1 MPSDAPN
8 DVTGPIAV
16 TAAPPEPAQG
26 NRGSSLTFRTVVVT
40 TLVAVLAVLLTGLA
54 AFPLLRDAE
63 LRDQR
68 RQLAQIADTAAAVT
82 LTTAGPVVQQV
93 QDRLIGTLDSEQITL
108 AVVQPDSVTPAG
120 ISPGQLA
127 SLWTM
132 NKISFSYT
140 HNRQTYLV
148 EGRLITS
155 NTGLLLV
162 QPTSV
167 AGFGWRE
174 LWGRIGL
181 AIVIGGVFAA
191 VAGALLA
198 RRVTRPLRGLVF
210 AANRLQAGD
219 RNLRLEP
226 EGPSEVADLA
236 VALNQLGDSLAVS
249 EARQRD
255 FLLSV
260 SHELRT
266 PMTAIGGYA
275 EAMADGV
282 VPYEDVERVAG
293 TMLAETHRLDAL
305 IADLLDLARL
315 GAVEFPVDIVEVDLR
330 DVAMGA
336 GEVWADRC
344 TAEDVLWELDLP
356 AEPVQVLCDPR
367 RVRQIID
374 NLLANALRLTP
385 AGRPIILKVAQE
397 NGYGFVEVRDGGP
410 GLSDSDLEVAFQP
423 AELYARYRGIRQVG
437 TGVGL
442 ALVGQ
447 LAYRLGGYASAGHAP
462 EGGAMFRV
470 GFPREFVTG

>member
-1 MPSDAPN
+1 MAPKRIPMPSDAPN
-8 DVTGPIAV
+8 EALTSSV
-16 TAAPPEPAQG
+16 PEAQQTQ
-26 NRGSSLTFRTVVVT
+26 RGSSLTFRTVVVT
-40 TLVAVLAVLLTGLA
+40 TLVAVLAVLLTGIA

-82 LTTAGPVVQQV
+82 LTTAGPVIQQV
-93 QDRLIGTLDSEQITL
+93 QNRLIGTLQSEQISL
-108 AVVQPDSVTPAG
+108 AVVQPDGTPPPG
-120 ISPGQLA
+120 ISQGQLA

-140 HNRQTYLV
+140 NNGQTYLV

-155 NTGLLLV
+155 NTALLLI
-162 QPTSV
+162 QPTSQ

-181 AIVIGGVFAA
+181 AIIIGGVFAA

-198 RRVTRPLRGLVF
+198 RRVTRPLRGLVN

-219 RNLRLEP
+219 RNLRLQP
-226 EGPSEVADLA
+226 EGPAEVADLA

-282 VPYEDVERVAG
+282 VPGDEVERVAG

-330 DVAMGA
+330 DVAKA
-336 GEVWADRC
+336 ASEVWADRC
-344 TAEDVLWELDLP
+344 TAEGVSWHLQLP
-356 AEPVQVLCDPR
+356 SEQVTVFCDPR

-374 NLLANALRLTP
+374 NLVANALRVTP
-385 AGRPIILKVAQE
+385 DGQPILLQVGLEAT
-397 NGYGFVEVRDGGP
+397 YGFVEVRDGGP
-410 GLSDSDLEVAFQP
+410 GLSDSDLAVAFEP
-423 AELYARYRGIRQVG
+423 AELYSRYRGIRQVG

-447 LAYRLGGYASAGHAP
+447 LAYRLGGYAEAGHAP
-462 EGGAMFRV
+462 EGGASFRC
-470 GFPREFVTG
+470 GFPRAFE

>member
-8 DVTGPIAV
+8 EVLSP
-16 TAAPPEPAQG
+16 APQSG
-26 NRGSSLTFRTVVVT
+26 DTHRGSSLTLRTVLVT
-40 TLVAVLAVLLTGLA
+40 TLVSVLAVLLTGLA

-68 RQLAQIADTAAAVT
+68 RQLAQIADTAAAIT

-93 QDRLIGTLDSEQITL
+93 QQRLINTLRSEQISL
-108 AVVQPDSVTPAG
+108 AVVQPEGIPPQG
-120 ISPGQLA
+120 ISQGQLA

-140 HNRQTYLV
+140 HDRQTYIV

-155 NTGLLLV
+155 NTGLLLI
-162 QPTSV
+162 QPTTV

-226 EGPSEVADLA
+226 EGPAEVADLA

-249 EARQRD
+249 EERQRD

-282 VPYEDVERVAG
+282 VPPEDVERVAR

-315 GAVEFPVDIVEVDLR
+315 GAVEFPVDIAEVDLR
-330 DVAMGA
+330 VVARAA
-336 GEVWADRC
+336 GDVWADRC
-344 TAEDVLWELDLP
+344 RTESVHWQLQLP
-356 AEPVQVLCDPR
+356 SEPVVVLCDPR

-374 NLLANALRLTP
+374 NLVANALRVTP
-385 AGRPIILKVAQE
+385 EGQPIILQVALE
-397 NGYGFVEVRDGGP
+397 PTYGYVEVRDGGP
-410 GLSDSDLEVAFQP
+410 GLSDSDLEVAFVP
-423 AELYARYRGIRQVG
+423 AELYSRYRGLRQVG

-447 LAYRLGGYASAGHAP
+447 LAYRLGGYAEAGHAP
-462 EGGAMFRV
+462 EGGASFRV
-470 GFPREFVTG
+470 GFPREFVQA

>member
-8 DVTGPIAV
+8 EVLTPAAGPD
-16 TAAPPEPAQG
+16 ESQ
-26 NRGSSLTFRTVVVT
+26 RGSSLTLRTVLVT
-40 TLVAVLAVLLTGLA
+40 TLVSLLAVLLTGLA

-68 RQLAQIADTAAAVT
+68 RQLAQIADTAAAITV
-82 LTTAGPVVQQV
+82 TTAGPVVQQV
-93 QDRLIGTLDSEQITL
+93 QQRLINTLRSEQISL
-108 AVVQPDSVTPAG
+108 AVVQPDGVAPEG
-120 ISPGQLA
+120 ISQGQLA

-132 NKISFSYT
+132 DKISFSYT
-140 HNRQTYLV
+140 HDRQTYIV

-155 NTGLLLV
+155 NTGLLLI

-191 VAGALLA
+191 IAGALLA
-198 RRVTRPLRGLVF
+198 RRATRPLRGLVF

-226 EGPSEVADLA
+226 EGPAEVADLA

-282 VPYEDVERVAG
+282 VPAEDVERVAG

-330 DVAMGA
+330 TVARAA

-344 TAEDVLWELDLP
+344 RAESVLWQLQLP
-356 AEPVQVLCDPR
+356 SEPVVVLCDPR

-374 NLLANALRLTP
+374 NLVANALRVTP
-385 AGRPIILKVAQE
+385 EGKPIILQVAYE
-397 NGYGFVEVRDGGP
+397 PTYGYVEVRDGGP
-410 GLSDSDLEVAFQP
+410 GLSDSDLEVAFVP
-423 AELYARYRGIRQVG
+423 AELYSRYRGLRQVG

-447 LAYRLGGYASAGHAP
+447 LAYRLGGYAEAGHAP
-462 EGGAMFRV
+462 EGGASFRV
-470 GFPREFVTG
+470 GFPRGFVHT

>member
-1 MPSDAPN
+1 
-8 DVTGPIAV
+8 
-16 TAAPPEPAQG
+16 
-26 NRGSSLTFRTVVVT
+26 
-40 TLVAVLAVLLTGLA
+40 
-54 AFPLLRDAE
+54 
-63 LRDQR
+63 
-68 RQLAQIADTAAAVT
+68 
-82 LTTAGPVVQQV
+82 VQE
-93 QDRLIGTLDSEQITL
+93 RLISTLQSEQITL
-108 AVVQPDSVTPAG
+108 AVVQPDSTVPQG
-120 ISPGQLA
+120 IPPGQLA

-132 NKISFSYT
+132 NKISFTYAQAG
-140 HNRQTYLV
+140 QTYLV
-148 EGRLITS
+148 EGRLVTS
-155 NTGLLLV
+155 STGLLLI

-191 VAGALLA
+191 LAGALLA

-226 EGPSEVADLA
+226 EGPAEVADLA

-282 VPYEDVERVAG
+282 VPGEDVPRVAG
-293 TMLAETHRLDAL
+293 TMLAEAHRLDAL
-305 IADLLDLARL
+305 ISDLLDLARL
-315 GAVEFPVDIVEVDLR
+315 GAVEFPVDIVRVDLR
-330 DVAMGA
+330 EVAKA
-336 GEVWADRC
+336 ASEVWADRC
-344 TAEDVLWELDLP
+344 TAEEIQWHLQLP
-356 AEPVQVLCDPR
+356 SEPVPVMCDPR

-374 NLLANALRLTP
+374 NLVANALRLTP
-385 AGRPIILKVAQE
+385 AHQPIILQVGLE
-397 NGYGFVEVRDGGP
+397 GTYGYVEVRDGGP
-410 GLSDSDLEVAFQP
+410 GLSDSDLVVAFQP
-423 AELYARYRGIRQVG
+423 AELYSRYRGIRQVG

-447 LAYRLGGYASAGHAP
+447 LAYRLGGYAEAGHAP
-462 EGGAMFRV
+462 EGGASFRV
-470 GFPREFVTG
+470 GLPRAFEG

>member
-8 DVTGPIAV
+8 EVLNP
-16 TAAPPEPAQG
+16 AADPEQSQ
-26 NRGSSLTFRTVVVT
+26 RKSSLTLRTVLVT
-40 TLVAVLAVLLTGLA
+40 SLVAVLAVLLTGLA

-68 RQLAQIADTAAAVT
+68 RQLAQIADTAATVT

-93 QDRLIGTLDSEQITL
+93 QERLISTLRREQISL
-108 AVVQPDSVTPAG
+108 AVVQPDGPTPEG
-120 ISPGQLA
+120 ISQSQLA
-127 SLWTM
+127 SLWSM
-132 NKISFSYT
+132 NKISFSYEY
-140 HNRQTYLV
+140 NRQTYLV

-155 NTGLLLV
+155 NTGLLLI
-162 QPTSV
+162 QPTTV
-167 AGFGWRE
+167 TGFGWRE

-198 RRVTRPLRGLVF
+198 RRVTRPLRGLVN

-219 RNLRLEP
+219 RNLRLQP
-226 EGPSEVADLA
+226 EGPAEVADLA
-236 VALNQLGDSLAVS
+236 VALNQLGDSLALS

-282 VPYEDVERVAG
+282 VPYDEVERVAG

-315 GAVEFPVDIVEVDLR
+315 GAVEFPVDIVQVDLR
-330 DVAMGA
+330 DVARAA

-344 TAEDVLWELDLP
+344 TGEGVLWQMQLP
-356 AEPVQVLCDPR
+356 SEPALVLCDPR

-374 NLLANALRLTP
+374 NLVANALRLTP
-385 AGRPIILKVAQE
+385 AGQPIVLQVALE
-397 NGYGFVEVRDGGP
+397 ATYGYVEVRDGGP
-410 GLSDSDLEVAFQP
+410 GLSDSDLAVAFEP
-423 AELYARYRGIRQVG
+423 AELYSRYRGIRQVG

-447 LAYRLGGYASAGHAP
+447 LAYRLGGYAEAGHAP
-462 EGGAMFRV
+462 EGGASFRV
-470 GFPREFVTG
+470 GFPRGQVLPA